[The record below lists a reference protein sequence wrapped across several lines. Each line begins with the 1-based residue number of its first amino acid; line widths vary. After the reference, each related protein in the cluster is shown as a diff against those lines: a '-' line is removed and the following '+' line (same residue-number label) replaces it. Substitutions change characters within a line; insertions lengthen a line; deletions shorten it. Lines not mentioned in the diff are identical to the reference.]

1 MACRCAALPSEAGI
15 AAPSVYGH
23 FADLDELLL
32 AVLERL
38 FAELIALRVAAEEA
52 AVDDPWER
60 LRASVFATVR
70 FGLTRPGHYRMLF
83 EGQVVPALSN
93 PRAATFGR
101 PIQCAAS
108 SRCSGDP
115 RRASGR
121 AGENAER
128 LSLLLWA
135 GVHGVISLR
144 DQQAHVGLAR
154 RHRARR
160 GPDAR
165 RRSAWRR
172 RRPQGWPRPSG
183 RPAIGVDRVTAR
195 RQQGPPG
202 DRLLK
207 PRDPQDIHRAIGRA
221 DRTT

>member
-1 MACRCAALPSEAGI
+1 VSLRGVAKQAGI

-101 PIQCAAS
+101 PIQARVVALL
-108 SRCSGDP
+108 REILD
-115 RRASGR
+115 ASGR

-135 GVHGVISLR
+135 GVHGVISLQINKPTL
-144 DQQAHVGLAR
+144 DWPDATGLVEDLMRAVVRPGDDAGRKGGHGRAGAR
-154 RHRARR
+154 R
-160 GPDAR
+160 
-165 RRSAWRR
+165 
-172 RRPQGWPRPSG
+172 
-183 RPAIGVDRVTAR
+183 
-195 RQQGPPG
+195 
-202 DRLLK
+202 
-207 PRDPQDIHRAIGRA
+207 
-221 DRTT
+221 